1 MPREHC
7 GRQGGNIIG
16 GRGPGY
22 MLQHIISSKR
32 KMKSENLKRTG
43 SRDKKKVLLQDE
55 LEKNEINMI
64 KMFCMKFTEN

>member
-1 MPREHC
+1 
-7 GRQGGNIIG
+7 
-16 GRGPGY
+16 
-22 MLQHIISSKR
+22 
-32 KMKSENLKRTG
+32 MKSENLKRTG